1 MLSLFHQL
9 PTIPKPTLLAG
20 LVSIGCHGA
29 FFGMVLA
36 GITADTTERNERMME
51 FVTFLVPPDE
61 VRGGDRS
68 GTGSMAWEGF
78 GRGGGG
84 EGEIPGILEG
94 NVPSRVEATADAG
107 GGPPDDGPTLQELL
121 AAVAGDSILTQLDV
135 DSTVARYPGSA
146 APAYPV
152 NLLAEQIEGSAF
164 VLYVVDTSSV
174 KVIRTTHPD
183 FVSAVKKALP
193 DMRFRPAFLRGTK
206 VRQLVQQSFAFRI
219 TPPDTPAPQRPP
231 DTLPRTT

>member
-1 MLSLFHQL
+1 MG
-9 PTIPKPTLLAG
+9 G
-20 LVSIGCHGA
+20 L
-29 FFGMVLA
+29 
-36 GITADTTERNERMME
+36 R
-51 FVTFLVPPDE
+51 P
-61 VRGGDRS
+61 
-68 GTGSMAWEGF
+68 
-78 GRGGGG
+78 GGGG

-107 GGPPDDGPTLQELL
+107 GGPPDAGPTLQELL

-164 VLYVVDTSSV
+164 VLYVVDTTGLVDTSSV

-231 DTLPRTT
+231 NTLPRTT